1 MENWS
6 EIIAFTYPH
15 EAHLAKSKLESEGIE
30 VILKDELTT
39 QVNNFYSNAIGGV
52 KLLVKNE
59 NLDLAKKILT
69 EGDFLHTTEQK
80 PGAFLSWFN
89 SFSSKLPLIGNTVI
103 EFRLLAV
110 VAFVAVL
117 VLLLLTTLVG

>member
-1 MENWS
+1 MDHWS

-30 VILKDELTT
+30 VFLKDELTT

-52 KLLVKNE
+52 KLFVKNE
-59 NLDLAKKILT
+59 DMLTAKKILT
-69 EGDFLHTTEQK
+69 EGDFLHTSEHK
-80 PGAFLSWFN
+80 PGAFISWFS

-110 VAFVAVL
+110 VAVL
-117 VLLLLTTLVG
+117 ALVVLLLITTFIL